1 MKQDSR
7 TGFTLCIISLQWQK
21 LTPGKLRAMLNFRV
35 LSNSSKKKPAVAK
48 RGRDN
53 DSPVWG
59 RPAAEARWASV
70 RPKLSDVH
78 LSPGLWPL
86 KSQPGISPAGD
97 LSEAHGAI
105 MYAGFLSFLYICI
118 LLKKF
123 PIASGTVGTSFW
135 LWKDLFLS
143 FDMHWSHSSCAF
155 LLYLRTCVANDKCVV
170 KEVFG
175 LAWKH
180 Y

>member
-1 MKQDSR
+1 VKQDTRSS
-7 TGFTLCIISLQWQK
+7 FTLCIISLQWQK
-21 LTPGKLRAMLNFRV
+21 LNSWKTSSNAQFSRTFKLQQ
-35 LSNSSKKKPAVAK
+35 KKPAVAK
-48 RGRDN
+48 KGRDN

-105 MYAGFLSFLYICI
+105 MYAGFLSFSLYMYTFKKVSFCLRDCWDFFLVMKGPIFAFWHA
-118 LLKKF
+118 LK
-123 PIASGTVGTSFW
+123 PQ
-135 LWKDLFLS
+135 
-143 FDMHWSHSSCAF
+143 
-155 LLYLRTCVANDKCVV
+155 
-170 KEVFG
+170 
-175 LAWKH
+175 
-180 Y
+180 